1 MEEYE
6 FEGTLSEQKAII
18 YSLVK
23 MSKKTI
29 NILYK
34 KCFNF
39 TVVKQKKAPAAIGSL
54 ANLINFSCAAAPSK
68 RETKVTEVLW
78 KDTLSEQRAYIH
90 LLQKLAETYENMLC
104 KAQFF
109 RRFTQVIFQNVP
121 TYRFLSDDGLFKGFF
136 FLFVYKDYIVRE
148 IVQRVHD

>member
-1 MEEYE
+1 M
-6 FEGTLSEQKAII
+6 
-18 YSLVK
+18 
-23 MSKKTI
+23 
-29 NILYK
+29 
-34 KCFNF
+34 
-39 TVVKQKKAPAAIGSL
+39 
-54 ANLINFSCAAAPSK
+54 
-68 RETKVTEVLW
+68 LW

-109 RRFTQVIFQNVP
+109 RRFTKAIFQNVP

-148 IVQRVHD
+148 IV